1 MLLCLPAGS
10 PIAFNQVGFVA
21 RLVRMYGGPPVTSG
35 WQLPP
40 IALLDVSRRVLSLD
54 AGGPVAGRHGKTGG
68 NKTILDEWCSPRH
81 FRRWSCGGGGR

>member
-1 MLLCLPAGS
+1 MLLCWPAGS

-21 RLVRMYGGPPVTSG
+21 RLVRMYGGPGDIRVA
-35 WQLPP
+35 LPP
-40 IALLDVSRRVLSLD
+40 IALLDASRRVLSLD

-68 NKTILDEWCSPRH
+68 NKTILDEWRSPRH